1 MALAERIDPLGSFR
15 FLVEI
20 DGITVAGFSEVSGLQ
35 VEVETEDYNEGGVND
50 STHRLPK
57 TARYPNLTLR
67 RGVADSTALWEW
79 QRDVARGMVQ
89 PRNIHIVLLDDLRAE
104 RWRWRCLNAYP
115 VGWTGPELRA
125 SESSVAVESLEL
137 VHVGLE
143 RY

>member
-1 MALAERIDPLGSFR
+1 MTLAARTDPLGSFR

-35 VEVETEDYNEGGVND
+35 VEVETEDYSEGGVND
-50 STHRLPK
+50 SNHRLPK

-79 QRDVARGMVQ
+79 QRDVVRGIVQ

-137 VHVGLE
+137 VHMGLE